1 MSEKRR
7 TTVITLIA
15 KNRLVSLL
23 MLVLVM
29 TMIATAC
36 SSSDSTTTTAADGTT
51 TTAGGDDATTT
62 TAGGDDGPV
71 ASDAAI
77 VIAIGSEPSSLDPQ
91 ARDDGGERAI
101 NDNVYE
107 TLLSRTPDGDLIPG
121 LASEMP
127 TQIDDVTWEVSIRS
141 GISFHNGNPLTTEAV
156 AASFNRMMDLG
167 ESSEQYGFF
176 SSIASVEAVDDTTVR
191 FTTNGPDPVLPS
203 KLYWLKVIDASLAD
217 NSDFAE
223 NPVGTG
229 PYVFKSWDRGTQI
242 VLERNENYWGD
253 APAIQKVT
261 FRFIEE
267 DGTRLAGVL
276 AGEIDLMTNL
286 SPDDVNVP
294 PQAMS
299 VVGLEQP
306 IMILSTI
313 SGPTAD
319 VRVRQAMNY
328 AIDKDGLADGLFA
341 GQAVP
346 TQCQA
351 LRPSYAGFNSSLS
364 PYPYDVQKAKDLIA
378 EANAEGVTIDIVGES
393 GRWLKDRELIEAV
406 ANYWNAVGLNANVQ
420 IYEFGEYLNRLFDR
434 NYRAPAIFVSM
445 SNELLDAARTYEA
458 YYHEN
463 GTGASN
469 NDQEVVAWVEAAA
482 QETDVDTRNE
492 LYGNAGKRACDD
504 AYFAFLIDNEDTY
517 GAADRLVWQPRVDA
531 KLLVKE
537 MNVAG

>member
-1 MSEKRR
+1 M
-7 TTVITLIA
+7 ITLIA

-36 SSSDSTTTTAADGTT
+36 SSSDSTTTTVGDTT
-51 TTAGGDDATTT
+51 TTTDGGDEATTT
-62 TAGGDDGPV
+62 TEGGDEGPT

-91 ARDDGGERAI
+91 IRDDGGERAI

-107 TLLSRTPDGDLIPG
+107 TLLSRTPDGELIPG
-121 LASEMP
+121 LAEEMP
-127 TQIDDVTWEVSIRS
+127 TQVDDVTWDVKIRS

-156 AASFNRMMDLG
+156 AASFDRMIALG
-167 ESSEQYGFF
+167 ETSEQYGFF
-176 SSIASVEAVDDTTVR
+176 ASIADAEAVDDTTVR

-203 KLYWLKVIDASLAD
+203 KLYWIKVIDASLAD
-217 NSDFAE
+217 NPDFAE

-229 PYVFKSWDRGTQI
+229 PYVFKSWERGTNI
-242 VLERNENYWGD
+242 VLERNDDYWGD
-253 APAIQKVT
+253 APDIKTVT

-276 AGEIDLMTNL
+276 SGEIDLMTNL
-286 SPDDVNVP
+286 SPDDLNAP
-294 PQAMS
+294 PQALS
-299 VVGLEQP
+299 VVATEQP

-313 SGPTAD
+313 SGATED

-328 AIDKDGLADGLFA
+328 AIDKEALASALYA
-341 GQAVP
+341 GNAEV

-351 LRPSYAGFNSSLS
+351 LRPSYAGYNPDLTA
-364 PYPYDVQKAKDLIA
+364 YPYDVTKAQELIA
-378 EANAEGVTIDIVGES
+378 EAGAEGASFDVVGES

-406 ANYWNAVGLNANVQ
+406 AAYWSAVGLNPNVQ

-458 YYHEN
+458 YYHKN

-469 NDQEVVAWVEAAA
+469 QDEEVAAWVEAAA
-482 QETDVDTRNE
+482 VETDVDTRNE
-492 LYGNAGKRACDD
+492 LYGKVGERGCSD
-504 AYFAFLIDNEDTY
+504 AFFAFLVDIEDTY
-517 GAADRLVWQPRVDA
+517 GASSRLVWQPRVDS

-537 MNVAG
+537 MSVTG